1 MASPKSLSD
10 DFDAEADLS
19 AAFDAEPDAPAP
31 AVAPAAPSEPAT
43 FSPRSTSGT
52 VLRGM
57 AQGSSFGFG
66 DELEGLVKSGAANLA
81 KAPIAMMK
89 NPLGRRVVRGLMKG
103 KLDGVSDAGVDAFLD
118 RLHAESAK
126 EALGVDPLASRSVYQ
141 QARDEAR
148 RELKQSSEANPKT
161 YLGANLVGSL
171 LVPGPKGLKKVGGA
185 VVRPWVTRATAG
197 ALGGAAAGAG
207 MSEEEGVGGVVE
219 DALISGGIGGVA
231 APVLGGGHEWAGKKL
246 APLLERFSRRQA
258 MQAGGLTSGITD
270 KARAL
275 GYDKVEDLEA
285 LGAWARD
292 EGLIPAFRKTEAVAK
307 RAASALDESVSAKQA
322 AVDEIEAMAQAQGR
336 GFDFDA
342 LATASDK
349 LKPKQGWDPLSYETA
364 KKAMDMLGKASAAE
378 GGFPMAEQVRQAAG
392 KSINWKAPS
401 FGVGTPA
408 EVAAQRKAYGVIA
421 DEIAQQAQDVE
432 ARALLSQGRVPTP
445 DDLGASNQIAAMNR
459 RISKL
464 MDINALASAEATRD
478 AARGAIGMKDWLA
491 AGVLGGGAAS
501 GHTLE
506 GIIGGGLLA
515 LGSRVARDRG
525 PSLMTHVAHRGAQVA
540 ETIAPAFTAAEPA
553 VMRAVQG
560 TAAQRA
566 SRNAFDALAQRFGIT
581 AKSKEELADEAYL
594 KQQQGQME

>member
-1 MASPKSLSD
+1 MAAPKSLSD

-31 AVAPAAPSEPAT
+31 AVAPAAPSEPAA

-66 DELEGLVKSGAANLA
+66 DELEGLVKFGSVSLA
-81 KAPIAMMK
+81 KVPIAMMK

-118 RLHAESAK
+118 RLHAEGAK
-126 EALGVDPLASRSVYQ
+126 EALGVDPMAERSVYQ
-141 QARDEAR
+141 QARDEVR

-161 YLGANLVGSL
+161 YLGANLVGAL

-207 MSEEEGVGGVVE
+207 MSEEEGAGGVVK
-219 DALISGGIGGVA
+219 DALISGGICGVA
-231 APVLGGGHEWAGKKL
+231 APVLGGGHDWAGKKL
-246 APLLERFSRRQA
+246 APLLERFSRNQA
-258 MQAGGLTSGITD
+258 LKAIGLSSGITD
-270 KARAL
+270 KARTL
-275 GYDKVEDLEA
+275 GYEGIEDLEA
-285 LGAWARD
+285 LGARARD
-292 EGLIPAFRKTEAVAK
+292 EGLIPALSKPETVAK
-307 RAASALDESVSAKQA
+307 RAASALDESVSAKLA

-445 DDLGASNQIAAMNR
+445 DDLGASNQIAAMNK
-459 RISKL
+459 RIASL

-478 AARGAIGMKDWLA
+478 ASRGTIGMKDWLA

-515 LGSRVARDRG
+515 LGSRAARDRG
-525 PSLMTHVAHRGAQVA
+525 PSLMTHVAHAGAEALPVVA
-540 ETIAPAFTAAEPA
+540 DALEPA
-553 VMRAVQG
+553 AMRAVQG